1 MSIFNNHDSA
11 AIKKE
16 FLNIVFIGESYLG
29 GMAGSKRVQ
38 NIINSLL
45 KIGDISIH
53 NLIIGNP
60 NDKSDIEQKGEK
72 NSVSYQK
79 IYYKILN
86 PFSIILYYYKGFK
99 FIIKTK
105 SHIAKNIVYCYDS
118 PGILI
123 FPFLVYS
130 RIIKMRVVVDIV
142 EDYNSLDK
150 KNLRMKER
158 SKLFF
163 INILGKNIHLYTDGI
178 LAISSYL
185 ANKYYNITKGRIPL
199 MQIPIN
205 VNFELFKEVKPNKR
219 NNIYKIFYGGSFGEK
234 DGLMYLLN
242 AFEILMEYHK
252 NIELILTGKPAK
264 HGMDYILNRIN
275 NSNVKSKI
283 HYLGYLEDRKYY
295 KILQNC
301 DIFCMT
307 RINSKYANAGFPFK
321 LGEMLATGKPV
332 LATKVGDVNNFLEN
346 MVSAI
351 LVEPNSAEGIAKGLK
366 FIIENPHQ
374 AMTIGLNGKGKALEY
389 FDSDKISIKLRA
401 FLNQLN

>member
-1 MSIFNNHDSA
+1 
-11 AIKKE
+11 
-16 FLNIVFIGESYLG
+16 
-29 GMAGSKRVQ
+29 
-38 NIINSLL
+38 
-45 KIGDISIH
+45 
-53 NLIIGNP
+53 
-60 NDKSDIEQKGEK
+60 
-72 NSVSYQK
+72 
-79 IYYKILN
+79 
-86 PFSIILYYYKGFK
+86 
-99 FIIKTK
+99 
-105 SHIAKNIVYCYDS
+105 
-118 PGILI
+118 
-123 FPFLVYS
+123 
-130 RIIKMRVVVDIV
+130 MRVVVDIV

-283 HYLGYLEDRKYY
+283 HYL
-295 KILQNC
+295 
-301 DIFCMT
+301 
-307 RINSKYANAGFPFK
+307 
-321 LGEMLATGKPV
+321 
-332 LATKVGDVNNFLEN
+332 
-346 MVSAI
+346 
-351 LVEPNSAEGIAKGLK
+351 
-366 FIIENPHQ
+366 
-374 AMTIGLNGKGKALEY
+374 
-389 FDSDKISIKLRA
+389 
-401 FLNQLN
+401 